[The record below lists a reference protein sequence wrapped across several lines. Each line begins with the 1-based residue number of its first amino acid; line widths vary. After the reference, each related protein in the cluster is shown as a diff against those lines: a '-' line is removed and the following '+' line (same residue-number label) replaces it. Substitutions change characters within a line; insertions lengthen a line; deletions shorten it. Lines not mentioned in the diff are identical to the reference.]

1 MILLEE
7 IEITLYI
14 KRFSDINSIYEDC
27 TNIIIDDYDIE
38 VLENKNIDFVG
49 NSFEKLD
56 LWVNQKLDDIYR
68 SGDFY
73 FENDDEIITKK
84 YKVPAIEVNSGWYI
98 NE

>member
-49 NSFEKLD
+49 NSFEELD
-56 LWVNQKLDDIYR
+56 LWIDKKENEIYKD
-68 SGDFY
+68 GDFY